1 MSFNELRNIVLKT
14 PGYSEI
20 SNADVEEWM
29 VGDSSDP
36 GFQIL
41 SNDEFIESVGEESVE
56 EEDEV
61 NVEVKAYTGP
71 STSEIFTGL

>member
-1 MSFNELRNIVLKT
+1 
-14 PGYSEI
+14 
-20 SNADVEEWM
+20 M

-61 NVEVKAYTGP
+61 NVE
-71 STSEIFTGL
+71 